1 MQSAA
6 SLRAAPSI
14 VGARVPASNRAVKVA
29 ARPKAVKVAAFYD
42 PDQYDHDANSGR
54 GSGFVATRA
63 AVPSSNASGG
73 ARPTRVTRGADGVVY
88 DPDQFDPDAN
98 QRSGGAAV
106 RPAGATAQASV
117 GSNTKNPRFALLFD
131 CDGVIVETEELHRKA
146 YNASFKHFG
155 LVIPGKGKVEWSVE
169 YYDVLAN
176 TVGGGKPKMR
186 YHFDN
191 NGWPSFFGGSKVP
204 RTDEEKTKMV
214 DSLQDM
220 KTEFY
225 KDIVESQAIARPG
238 VLRLIDEAIAAPD
251 IAVGICSAATK
262 EGFLKVVNS
271 IVGPDR
277 LSRLDVVMA
286 GDDVTKKKPDPLIYN
301 LAREK
306 VGLPSSKCVV
316 IEDSLVGLRAAMGA
330 NMPCV
335 ITPCPSSDVPDF
347 RAHGARAVMDV
358 NVGLGDG
365 AGAMVTLAKLF
376 PANAAEPNF
385 DFGGGY
391 GAGYGSS
398 SGGVAGGAGSYSV
411 SAPERVT
418 RGADGV
424 VYDPD
429 QFDPDANQRSR

>member
-1 MQSAA
+1 MPE
-6 SLRAAPSI
+6 LRWPFSDALS
-14 VGARVPASNRAVKVA
+14 
-29 ARPKAVKVAAFYD
+29 RP
-42 PDQYDHDANSGR
+42 P
-54 GSGFVATRA
+54 
-63 AVPSSNASGG
+63 
-73 ARPTRVTRGADGVVY
+73 
-88 DPDQFDPDAN
+88 
-98 QRSGGAAV
+98 
-106 RPAGATAQASV
+106 
-117 GSNTKNPRFALLFD
+117 
-131 CDGVIVETEELHRKA
+131 
-146 YNASFKHFG
+146 
-155 LVIPGKGKVEWSVE
+155 
-169 YYDVLAN
+169 
-176 TVGGGKPKMR
+176 
-186 YHFDN
+186 
-191 NGWPSFFGGSKVP
+191 
-204 RTDEEKTKMV
+204 
-214 DSLQDM
+214 
-220 KTEFY
+220 
-225 KDIVESQAIARPG
+225 
-238 VLRLIDEAIAAPD
+238 PD

-365 AGAMVTLAKLF
+365 AGAVVTLAKLF

-398 SGGVAGGAGSYSV
+398 SGGVAQKLLRAAAFAASSGSS
-411 SAPERVT
+411 SATLLLR
-418 RGADGV
+418 
-424 VYDPD
+424 
-429 QFDPDANQRSR
+429 

>member
-1 MQSAA
+1 MMNCAPLAMSRNAPAA
-6 SLRAAPSI
+6 NAA
-14 VGARVPASNRAVKVA
+14 
-29 ARPKAVKVAAFYD
+29 KAT
-42 PDQYDHDANSGR
+42 
-54 GSGFVATRA
+54 VATSVSAGRRTSSSTA
-63 AVPSSNASGG
+63 AAETVANASPALTSRSRSSKGSSG
-73 ARPTRVTRGADGVVY
+73 ASAIALPRR
-88 DPDQFDPDAN
+88 
-98 QRSGGAAV
+98 RS
-106 RPAGATAQASV
+106 SV

-365 AGAMVTLAKLF
+365 AGAVVTLAKLF

>member
-1 MQSAA
+1 
-6 SLRAAPSI
+6 
-14 VGARVPASNRAVKVA
+14 
-29 ARPKAVKVAAFYD
+29 
-42 PDQYDHDANSGR
+42 
-54 GSGFVATRA
+54 
-63 AVPSSNASGG
+63 
-73 ARPTRVTRGADGVVY
+73 VVY
-88 DPDQFDPDAN
+88 DPDQFDADAN
-98 QRSGGAAV
+98 QRSGGMAV
-106 RPAGATAQASV
+106 RPAGATAPK

-169 YYDVLAN
+169 YYDILAN

-225 KDIVESQAIARPG
+225 KGIVESQAEARPG

-306 VGLPSSKCVV
+306 VGLPASKCVV

-365 AGAMVTLAKLF
+365 AGAVVTLAKLF
-376 PANAAEPNF
+376 PPNATEPDF

-391 GAGYGSS
+391 GSSGYGSS
-398 SGGVAGGAGSYSV
+398 GGVGSSGAGSYSV
-411 SAPERVT
+411 SAAPTRVT

-429 QFDPDANQRSR
+429 QFDADANQRSR

>member
-1 MQSAA
+1 
-6 SLRAAPSI
+6 
-14 VGARVPASNRAVKVA
+14 
-29 ARPKAVKVAAFYD
+29 
-42 PDQYDHDANSGR
+42 
-54 GSGFVATRA
+54 
-63 AVPSSNASGG
+63 
-73 ARPTRVTRGADGVVY
+73 
-88 DPDQFDPDAN
+88 
-98 QRSGGAAV
+98 
-106 RPAGATAQASV
+106 
-117 GSNTKNPRFALLFD
+117 
-131 CDGVIVETEELHRKA
+131 
-146 YNASFKHFG
+146 
-155 LVIPGKGKVEWSVE
+155 VE

-191 NGWPSFFGGSKVP
+191 NGWPAFFGGSQVP
-204 RTDEEKTKMV
+204 ASEEQKSKMV
-214 DSLQDM
+214 DALQDQ

-225 KDIVESQAIARPG
+225 KEIVESTATARPG

-271 IVGPDR
+271 IVGPER
-277 LSRLDVVMA
+277 LSRLDVIMA
-286 GDDVTKKKPDPLIYN
+286 GDDVTRKKPDPLIYN

-306 VGLPSSKCVV
+306 VNLPSSKCVV

-330 NMPCV
+330 DMPCV

-347 RAHGARAVMDV
+347 KAHGAKAVMDV

-365 AGAMVTLAKLF
+365 ANEIVTLAKLF
-376 PANAAEPNF
+376 PPGAEAPNF

-391 GAGYGSS
+391 GSS
-398 SGGVAGGAGSYSV
+398 GAGSYS
-411 SAPERVT
+411 SSGGGQPSYGAAAPVTRVT

-429 QFDPDANQRSR
+429 QFDADANRRSR

>member
-1 MQSAA
+1 M
-6 SLRAAPSI
+6 
-14 VGARVPASNRAVKVA
+14 
-29 ARPKAVKVAAFYD
+29 
-42 PDQYDHDANSGR
+42 
-54 GSGFVATRA
+54 
-63 AVPSSNASGG
+63 
-73 ARPTRVTRGADGVVY
+73 
-88 DPDQFDPDAN
+88 
-98 QRSGGAAV
+98 

-169 YYDVLAN
+169 YHDVLAN

-306 VGLPSSKCVV
+306 VGLRQSASSSR
-316 IEDSLVGLRAAMGA
+316 IARGLRAAMGA

-365 AGAMVTLAKLF
+365 AGAVVTLAKLF
-376 PANAAEPNF
+376 PGKRRRA
-385 DFGGGY
+385 
-391 GAGYGSS
+391 
-398 SGGVAGGAGSYSV
+398 
-411 SAPERVT
+411 
-418 RGADGV
+418 
-424 VYDPD
+424 
-429 QFDPDANQRSR
+429 QL

>member
-6 SLRAAPSI
+6 SLRAASSI
-14 VGARVPASNRAVKVA
+14 VVARVPASSRAVKVT
-29 ARPKAVKVAAFYD
+29 AREAVQVAAFHD

-63 AVPSSNASGG
+63 AVRSSKASVG
-73 ARPTRVTRGADGVVY
+73 AAPTRVTRGADGVVY
-88 DPDQFDPDAN
+88 DPDQFDADAN
-98 QRSGGAAV
+98 QRSGGMAV
-106 RPAGATAQASV
+106 RPAGATAPK

-169 YYDVLAN
+169 YYDILAN

-191 NGWPSFFGGSKVP
+191 NGWPSFFGGSKIP

-225 KDIVESQAIARPG
+225 KVIVESQAEARPG

-306 VGLPSSKCVV
+306 VGLPASKCVV

-365 AGAMVTLAKLF
+365 AGAIVTLAKLF
-376 PANAAEPNF
+376 PPNATEPNF
-385 DFGGGY
+385 DFAGGY
-391 GAGYGSS
+391 GSSGYGS

-411 SAPERVT
+411 SAPARVT

-429 QFDPDANQRSR
+429 QFDADANRRSR